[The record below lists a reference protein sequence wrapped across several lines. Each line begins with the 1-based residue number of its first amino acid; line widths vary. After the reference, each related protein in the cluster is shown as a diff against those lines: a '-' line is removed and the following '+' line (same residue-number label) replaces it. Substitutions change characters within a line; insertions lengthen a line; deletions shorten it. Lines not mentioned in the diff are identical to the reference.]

1 MSLGHMVGVF
11 RQALKEDPGAVSQT
25 VMSANQPVLL
35 QRSMVEGYPDEGI
48 LPSGQVA
55 AAIGKLESCEDVI
68 HGIAA
73 EAEACLAALYARL
86 DEARCTRPSKE
97 AEAFA

>member
-1 MSLGHMVGVF
+1 M
-11 RQALKEDPGAVSQT
+11 
-25 VMSANQPVLL
+25 LL
-35 QRSMVEGYPDEGI
+35 QRSMVDGFPDEGI

-73 EAEACLAALYARL
+73 EAETCLAALYARL
-86 DEARCTRPSKE
+86 DDARGTEPCKE
-97 AEAFA
+97 TAAVA